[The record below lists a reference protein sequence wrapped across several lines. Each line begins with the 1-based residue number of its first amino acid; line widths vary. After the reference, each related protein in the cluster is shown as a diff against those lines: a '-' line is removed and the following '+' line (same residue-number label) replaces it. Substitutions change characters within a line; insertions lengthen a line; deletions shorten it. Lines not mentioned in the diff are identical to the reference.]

1 MKGAYEQ
8 SATGP
13 RWLEKGKNVVG
24 SGTSGVDT
32 MYGRLYRYPLIL
44 RGTVVFRALWGVAL
58 LAVLGGF
65 AVSCSPGEST
75 QTLSERVDRYWELK
89 QAKRWDEVYD
99 SFLDPKT
106 KEDLTREAFLRRRV
120 LAFDILSYTVS
131 EVGEDGE
138 EATVSVTNDAHI
150 PVPAGNEELRMVRR
164 TVVTTDTWVRRD
176 GVWYV
181 SLTA

>member
-1 MKGAYEQ
+1 M
-8 SATGP
+8 
-13 RWLEKGKNVVG
+13 
-24 SGTSGVDT
+24 
-32 MYGRLYRYPLIL
+32 
-44 RGTVVFRALWGVAL
+44 WGVTL

-65 AVSCSPGEST
+65 AVACSPGEAT

-99 SFLDPKT
+99 LFLDPQAKQ
-106 KEDLTREAFLRRRV
+106 KLTREAFLRRRV
-120 LAFDILSYTVS
+120 LAFDILGYEISDL
-131 EVGEDGE
+131 GEDGE

-150 PVPAGNEELRMVRR
+150 PVPAGREQRRMVRR

-181 SLTA
+181 SLSA